1 MEWHT
6 TLYKHRVIYFIIGI
20 RPKIWKYLL
29 RYTMIQ
35 NTEEILIKKRME
47 YEKLVDNYWKKAGKG
62 DDKEEILSNLD
73 EN

>member
-1 MEWHT
+1 
-6 TLYKHRVIYFIIGI
+6 
-20 RPKIWKYLL
+20 
-29 RYTMIQ
+29 MIQ